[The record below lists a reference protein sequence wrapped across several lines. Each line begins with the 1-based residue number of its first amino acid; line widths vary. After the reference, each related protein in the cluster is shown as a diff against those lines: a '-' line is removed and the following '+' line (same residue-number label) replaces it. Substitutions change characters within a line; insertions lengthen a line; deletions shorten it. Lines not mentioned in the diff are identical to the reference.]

1 MSKEINELRPKT
13 SWTDNDE
20 DDKNEGR
27 EKLSLVDWLR
37 SKTPALAV
45 EVNSDPE
52 AKQFLEDNQVMM
64 VMMNRD
70 LEVEHF
76 DSSILIEIKS

>member
-1 MSKEINELRPKT
+1 MTLT
-13 SWTDNDE
+13 M
-20 DDKNEGR
+20 KNKGR

-64 VMMNRD
+64 MIRVLMMMK
-70 LEVEHF
+70 V
-76 DSSILIEIKS
+76 

>member
-1 MSKEINELRPKT
+1 MTLT
-13 SWTDNDE
+13 M
-20 DDKNEGR
+20 KNKGR

-64 VMMNRD
+64 IIMVLMLMMMMIMMIMINIHSRVIID
-70 LEVEHF
+70 F
-76 DSSILIEIKS
+76 IEIKL

>member
-1 MSKEINELRPKT
+1 MT
-13 SWTDNDE
+13 MTMQ
-20 DDKNEGR
+20 NEGR

-64 VMMNRD
+64 MIRVLMMMKGVIVNVHSRVITD
-70 LEVEHF
+70 F
-76 DSSILIEIKS
+76 IEIKFLILL